1 MKYLKRSLVIF
12 SLLFSTVAYAKVVTL
27 NVTHPNAKYGVFST
41 YALKVEPLNDGTR
54 RVRLLEDLV
63 FIDSIGKK
71 WRAPK
76 GHVVDG
82 ATIPEFFQDFIGT
95 PYGGAYVLA
104 SVIHDVAI
112 DEKKE
117 TWQEVHRAFY
127 DAMLASG
134 VEPQK
139 ASLMYMAV
147 YEVAPRWG
155 ENQNEHLSQETIFK
169 LMGVDAMAEKDL
181 KKIGNSLVHLLQS
194 LDIKLQE
201 SKEGLLLTVGDASRK

>member
-1 MKYLKRSLVIF
+1 MKRFLIIISFFLA
-12 SLLFSTVAYAKVVTL
+12 TVTYAKVVTL
-27 NVTHPNAKYGVFST
+27 SVTHPNAKYGVFST
-41 YALKVEPLNDGTR
+41 YNLKVEPLEDGTG
-54 RVRLLEDLV
+54 RVKLLEDLV
-63 FIDSIGKK
+63 FIDSKGKK
-71 WRAPK
+71 WTAPK
-76 GHVVDG
+76 GHLVDG
-82 ATIPEFFQDFIGT
+82 ATIPEFFQSFIGT

-117 TWQEVHRAFY
+117 PWQEVHRVFY

-155 ENQNEHLSQETIFK
+155 KNQNEHLSQEKILN
-169 LMGVDAMAEKDL
+169 LMGVDAVAEHDL
-181 KKIGNSLVHLLQS
+181 KELGNNLLNLLVEVE
-194 LDIKLQE
+194 K
-201 SKEGLLLTVGDASRK
+201 GLNNK